1 MLSTWKG
8 IQVERN
14 DIKECLNGRF
24 LFNQYSTPLFGI
36 YLCIYHLSIYF
47 LKYDSNLL
55 MYIFWSK
62 QNLRLDIHLNRK
74 VLAVT
79 ESVNCIYLQWL
90 FHTNYVILPEF
101 TVRKVGHKTS
111 HSRYPLPPHHWEEI
125 VRKTYSCTWT
135 YNFSKIF
142 NKTYFI
148 IIVLLD
154 ELCYEVNSRLT
165 IIVSLRLNRWH
176 WNRYMNRTE
185 CLFWHWNQQRNRTEC
200 LLENTFSILLE

>member
-1 MLSTWKG
+1 MDSTSWCFQHEKAYKWSG
-8 IQVERN
+8 MISKNVWMDAFSLINIQ
-14 DIKECLNGRF
+14 
-24 LFNQYSTPLFGI
+24 TPRFGI

-79 ESVNCIYLQWL
+79 QSVKCIYLQWL

-101 TVRKVGHKTS
+101 TVSGSKLKSQSWAQNITLTIPTS
-111 HSRYPLPPHHWEEI
+111 PASLRRNCI
-125 VRKTYSCTWT
+125 RKTYSCTWT

-154 ELCYEVNSRLT
+154 ELCYEVIQDSQ
-165 IIVSLRLNRWH
+165 S
-176 WNRYMNRTE
+176 
-185 CLFWHWNQQRNRTEC
+185 
-200 LLENTFSILLE
+200 